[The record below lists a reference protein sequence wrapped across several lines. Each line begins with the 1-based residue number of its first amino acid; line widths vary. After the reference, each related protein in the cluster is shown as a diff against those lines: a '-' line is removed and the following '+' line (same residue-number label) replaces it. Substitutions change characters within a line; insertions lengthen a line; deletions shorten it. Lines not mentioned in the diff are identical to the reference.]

1 MDAEKYEEKIEE
13 LQEKYEELEDFIEE
27 LQEKYDDLEMEKNK
41 FVAEVDRLQ
50 DVIAD
55 ITYLVENSKRKN
67 I

>member
-1 MDAEKYEEKIEE
+1 MDAEKYEEK
-13 LQEKYEELEDFIEE
+13 IEE